1 MMQTFIPKEKY
12 ARAFGNN
19 MRIST
24 KSATILCRAIRKK
37 PLTRARRLL
46 EDLAAER
53 RVLGKKHYTKT
64 AKEMLQLLQSC
75 EKNADNLNLDKD
87 RLIVHASAHMGTIM
101 RRRRR
106 KAKYGSRMKSTN
118 LEVMLIERGKSSRRA
133 YVKIVRSKEDLE
145 KVVKEVAE
153 KHAKRAEEKKV
164 TDNVDEKKEDVEN
177 IDKEKTEKSDA

>member
-1 MMQTFIPKEKY
+1 MYTFQPKEKY
-12 ARAFGNN
+12 AKALGRNL
-19 MRIST
+19 RIST
-24 KSATILCRAIRKK
+24 KNATILCRAIRKK

-64 AKEMLQLLQSC
+64 AEEMLQLLQSC
-75 EKNADNLNLDKD
+75 EKNADSLNLDKG

-106 KAKYGSRMKSTN
+106 KAAFGSRMKSTN
-118 LEVMLIERGKSSRRA
+118 LEIMLIERGKEGKKKA
-133 YVKIVRSKEDLE
+133 DVKVVRSKKDLE

-153 KHAKRAEEKKV
+153 KVAEKEKIEEAK
-164 TDNVDEKKEDVEN
+164 VDEG
-177 IDKEKTEKSDA
+177 T